1 MDIFIKLSLFWLA
14 YFLVLVVF
22 SLFKRSIPALKTQD
36 AQDLFDGIT
45 KESVN
50 VSHVDEEDLKKIKS
64 RIPHSLGFP
73 IFTIWGDILAIVGLV
88 SMAKDGEVT
97 TVCIGI
103 YMGVL
108 IVLSAICFYKGILNA
123 KVFNYPDNFSKRNGI
138 ILDFRKIR
146 VPRGPHGGL
155 KPFYVYRV
163 FIATYDDEE
172 KPIAFKTVIPEF
184 LFNAIQKNDKWY
196 VIMYKGRPATIIK
209 G

>member
-1 MDIFIKLSLFWLA
+1 MDIFIKFSLFWLA

-22 SLFKRSIPALKTQD
+22 SLFKRSIPALKIQD
-36 AQDLFDGIT
+36 AQHLFDGIT
-45 KESVN
+45 KEFVN
-50 VSHVDEEDLKKIKS
+50 VSRVDEEDIRKIRA
-64 RIPHSLGFP
+64 RISHSLGFP
-73 IFTIWGDILAIVGLV
+73 IFTICGDILAIAGLV
-88 SMAKDGEVT
+88 NMVKSGEVT
-97 TVCIGI
+97 PVCIGI
-103 YMGVL
+103 YIGVL
-108 IVLSAICFYKGILNA
+108 IVLSAICFYKGIQNA
-123 KVFNYPDNFSKRNGI
+123 NVFNNPDNFNKRNGI
-138 ILDFRKIR
+138 ILDFKKIR

-184 LFNAIQKNDKWY
+184 LFKAIQKNDKWY